1 MSSHSRTGRPL
12 SGHLWSAALLLAA
25 GAIAL
30 AADRLSAVPPALTF
44 RAYALGDIQAFLA
57 PVAGTPTGLRPGARL
72 DRDPLESA
80 LEIVQSGVA
89 SDSPAPTVN
98 VARPGQQ
105 LTAILI
111 ADDTPVAVI
120 DGEVVNLGDVLP
132 NGARVAAIRQD
143 RVTLIEK
150 GGRTRV
156 LTLSPERE

>member
-1 MSSHSRTGRPL
+1 
-12 SGHLWSAALLLAA
+12 
-25 GAIAL
+25 
-30 AADRLSAVPPALTF
+30 
-44 RAYALGDIQAFLA
+44 
-57 PVAGTPTGLRPGARL
+57 VAGTPTGLRPGARL